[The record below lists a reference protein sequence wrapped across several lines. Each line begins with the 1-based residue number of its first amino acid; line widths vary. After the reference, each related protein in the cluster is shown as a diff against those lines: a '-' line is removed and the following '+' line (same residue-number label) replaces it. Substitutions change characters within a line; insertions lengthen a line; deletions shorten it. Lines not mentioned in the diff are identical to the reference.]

1 MLFVIFIELSTSF
14 SIAYQPYNTEDAIMT
29 PKEDV
34 GIQIENLFTTQNGGN
49 QNETTF
55 NLLYGVVDWIEAD
68 IVFALLDLRPDPG
81 QNEFGLSDTL
91 LFSKIKI
98 LGDDGYF
105 HGNEFLPDI
114 VLEPSVL
121 VPTGDE
127 AKGLGGGKIQL
138 GILLVLEKQFWKVA
152 GRANFGHFASNETTF
167 NENFVNQFFY
177 GVQIDFPVFTDRFRL
192 GTELTGE
199 FGEDIGAPLFSLT
212 GFIFQITDNIV
223 LDAGVEIGLSDAGVK
238 LGVKQ
243 EASQVTVITGL
254 SFGFSPFEWFVS
266 NE

>member
-1 MLFVIFIELSTSF
+1 
-14 SIAYQPYNTEDAIMT
+14 MT
-29 PKEDV
+29 PKGV
-34 GIQIENLFTTQNGGN
+34 AGIDIENLFTTQDGGK

-55 NLLYGVVDWIEAD
+55 NPLYGVLDWIEAD
-68 IVFALLDLRPDPG
+68 VVFALLDLRPDPG
-81 QNEFGLSDTL
+81 QNEFGMGDTL

-98 LGDDGYF
+98 LGDNSYF
-105 HGNEFLPDI
+105 GKNEYLPEI
-114 VLEPSVL
+114 ALEPSVL
-121 VPTGDE
+121 IPTGDE
-127 AKGLGGGKIQL
+127 AKGLGGGKIQF
-138 GILLVLEKQFWKVA
+138 GILLVLEKHFWKVA

-177 GVQIDFPVFTDRFRL
+177 GVQIDFPVFTDRLRL

-212 GFIFQITDNIV
+212 GFIFQITNDIV
-223 LDAGVEIGLSDAGVK
+223 LDAGVELGLNDAGVE

-243 EASQVTVITGL
+243 TASQVTVITGL